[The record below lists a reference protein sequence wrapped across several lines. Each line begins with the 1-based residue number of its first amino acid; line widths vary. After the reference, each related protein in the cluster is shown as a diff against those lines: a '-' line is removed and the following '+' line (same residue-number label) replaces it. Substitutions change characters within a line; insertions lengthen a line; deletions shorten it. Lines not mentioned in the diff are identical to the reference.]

1 MSSGDFKEITI
12 KINNKDVGTVH
23 LQKGC
28 SFENNGCIYRVDD
41 NNNLSVFDKEKQ
53 TWSTGESITMT
64 KYQLDIFKAVANN
77 NAEKGFAKDAVVLSE
92 KDIDKAMKLYEEGKL
107 TDDLSVGLRQTYKA
121 TDVTRYKHFDAFST
135 YVTNGKKNESGRLV
149 FKYGSEWGAEKIS
162 ELANGQP
169 KVEKTEKATKTNET
183 TEPKANST
191 KTEDKK
197 GTNFKLINGAPIENI
212 PPMYTQQINKVAR
225 QMGISTEEVNT
236 YIRQLAKNTNH
247 SEYFIAHIVSTEEYL
262 GTGKNLGDGTITAG
276 FGRTRYRDKSI
287 TEGMQVSPAQ
297 AFDWLQ
303 KDILFYE
310 EKVKEITLGS
320 GKETIGDHWDE
331 IPLSLREGL
340 IDVAF
345 NRNVEKL
352 SDAEEYN
359 SFRTNFLLGEEYLPA
374 CAVRL
379 RQDFSKYSYG
389 QKLKHKYTTGLMK
402 RNCYRFMLSIQS
414 FDAEQKAAAKRRFDA
429 ASDKYYTET
438 INLLNAKKYYD
449 DAKKLKAAWDNL

>member
-12 KINNKDVGTVH
+12 KINNKDAGTVH

-41 NNNLSVFDKEKQ
+41 DNNLSVFDKEKQ
-53 TWSTGESITMT
+53 TWSTGESIKMT

-77 NAEKGFAKDAVVLSE
+77 NEENGFAKDDIVLSE

-107 TDDLSVGLRQTYKA
+107 TADLSDGLRTTYKA
-121 TDVTRYKHFDAFST
+121 TEVTRYKWYDAFST
-135 YVTNGKKNESGRLV
+135 YVTNGKENESGRLV

-169 KVEKTEKATKTNET
+169 KVEKSSETKETKKTKEKK
-183 TEPKANST
+183 
-191 KTEDKK
+191 D
-197 GTNFKLINGAPIENI
+197 TNFKITNGDPIENI

-225 QMGISTEEVNT
+225 QMGISTEKVNA

-303 KDILFYE
+303 KDILFFE
-310 EKVKEITLGS
+310 EKVKGITLNS
-320 GKETIGDHWDE
+320 DKETIGDHWDE

-345 NRNVEKL
+345 NRNVGKL
-352 SDAEEYN
+352 EDADEYK

-379 RQDFSKYSYG
+379 RQDFSKYSYN
-389 QKLKHKYTTGLMK
+389 QKLKHKFTTGLMK
-402 RNCYRFMLSIQS
+402 RNCYRFLLSIQS
-414 FDAEQKAAAKRRFDA
+414 FDAEQKASAKRRFDGGNNQ
-429 ASDKYYTET
+429 YYTET
-438 INLLNAKKYYD
+438 IKL
-449 DAKKLKAAWDNL
+449 LKAKGYSEEAEMLQKAWDNI

>member
-12 KINNKDVGTVH
+12 KINNKDAGTVH

-28 SFENNGCIYRVDD
+28 SFENNGCIYRVDND
-41 NNNLSVFDKEKQ
+41 NNLSIFDKETQ
-53 TWSTGESITMT
+53 TWSTGESIKMT

-77 NAEKGFAKDAVVLSE
+77 NEEKGFAKDAIVLSE
-92 KDIDKAMKLYEEGKL
+92 KDIDKAMKLYEKGQL
-107 TDDLSVGLRQTYKA
+107 TADLSDGLRTTYKA

-135 YVTNGKKNESGRLV
+135 YVTNGKEKESARLI

-162 ELANGQP
+162 EVANNQP
-169 KVEKTEKATKTNET
+169 KLEKSSETKEKK
-183 TEPKANST
+183 
-191 KTEDKK
+191 D
-197 GTNFKLINGAPIENI
+197 TNFKITNGAPIENI

-225 QMGISTEEVNT
+225 QMGISTEEVNA
-236 YIRQLAKNTNH
+236 YIRQLAKNTKH
-247 SEYFIAHIVSTEEYL
+247 SEYFIAHIVATEEYL

-287 TEGMQVSPAQ
+287 TEGMNVTPVQ

-320 GKETIGDHWDE
+320 GKETIGEHWNE

-352 SDAEEYN
+352 EDADEYK
-359 SFRTNFLLGEEYLPA
+359 SFRANFLLGEEYLPA

-379 RQDFSKYSYG
+379 RQDFSKYTYK
-389 QKLKHKYTTGLMK
+389 QKLGHKYTTGLMK
-402 RNCYRFMLSIQS
+402 RNCYRFILSIQS
-414 FDAEQKAAAKRRFDA
+414 FDAEQKAAAKRRFDGGNN
-429 ASDKYYTET
+429 KYYTET
-438 INLLNAKKYYD
+438 INLLKAKGYPEE
-449 DAKKLKAAWDNL
+449 AKKLQEAWDNI